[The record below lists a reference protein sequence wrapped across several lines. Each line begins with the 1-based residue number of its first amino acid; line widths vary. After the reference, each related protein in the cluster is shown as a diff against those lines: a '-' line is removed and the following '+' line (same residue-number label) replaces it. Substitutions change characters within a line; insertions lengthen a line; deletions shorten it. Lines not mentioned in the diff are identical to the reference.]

1 MPLGAIA
8 QINPYFFKRSQL
20 SGPISSTDRQPKS
33 RATWQVFFASHFSP
47 IVLKHQKQIDC
58 LIRPLVTAL
67 SSSSREG
74 EAPAEPGR
82 NPPMNGQDPAANKPP
97 SS

>member
-20 SGPISSTDRQPKS
+20 SGPISSTERQPRS
-33 RATWQVFFASHFSP
+33 RATWQVFSASHFSP
-47 IVLKHQKQIDC
+47 AVLKHQKQIDC

-74 EAPAEPGR
+74 EALAEPGR
-82 NPPMNGQDPAANKPP
+82 SPPMNELDPAASIPP
-97 SS
+97 SR